1 MDYTIR
7 KISEGC
13 VRCEAAF
20 APGNQLYS
28 LILLEEEEPVRQDL
42 CVSCFEAREVNPDHE
57 FAFWKT
63 RRAESTQVRRMV
75 DFNVL
80 RELFFRMAE
89 RESPEYRKICY
100 LLGLV
105 LIRKRVVKLQEFT
118 SENGI
123 DYLVV
128 TAKQRELPIRLE
140 APELRPEEFAELR
153 EHLVGLLDMDLGP
166 EGDLPSQ
173 ESQEDPTDTNADSDA
188 GTEPGTEPEPEI
200 KADTET

>member
-13 VRCEAAF
+13 VRCQAPFEA
-20 APGNQLYS
+20 GNPLYS
-28 LILLEEEEPVRQDL
+28 LILLEEEEPARLDL
-42 CVSCFEAREVNPDHE
+42 CVSCFELREADPERE
-57 FAFWKT
+57 FAFWRT

-75 DFNVL
+75 DFNLL

-118 SENGI
+118 SEGGV

-128 TAKQRELPIRLE
+128 TAKQREHPIRLE
-140 APELRPEEFAELR
+140 APELRPEEFGELR
-153 EHLVGLLDMDLGP
+153 DHLVGLLDMDLGP
-166 EGDLPSQ
+166 ESDLPAQ
-173 ESQEDPTDTNADSDA
+173 FPGEDEADGES
-188 GTEPGTEPEPEI
+188 
-200 KADTET
+200 